1 MATQPTFAPY
11 TPLRHAAPKPN
22 IRVAYI
28 AGDASIAMHRGM
40 APVPAAKRE
49 STLEE
54 LAIAG
59 LTEELIAAAAEL
71 LSPAMYAAFLRW
83 GETASH
89 FSTHYETDEEGFARC
104 AVTVDAL
111 ATIAALTAA
120 NIHDVALKA
129 HLINIHA
136 GDCPDFG
143 PAKGERA
150 GGTTLPGLIDSV
162 GDDLRSMSPLIA
174 LLDDLATLAWTSSGD
189 RSGERAMSLT
199 PAIGAIITGAFS
211 RARGELSLDIPAQPR
226 LPAVLNGYSPFM
238 RGPLA
243 AWRKA
248 YAVYEAAAAE
258 LAAYKRNTYDP
269 TADQFTAIRGSIRT
283 PATPEIQ
290 ALLDQI
296 PMDEVQDRFDELV
309 MAEHEAAERLWTL
322 PAPSASELATKLQIF
337 HEAQGWDLNC
347 AGAALDRIT
356 ADARR
361 FGRHGAFLQTDG
373 GLLAAYA
380 GCRTEMEFG
389 KATSEI
395 TAAEEDA
402 YWERLGAHEEVLTE
416 TRATTIEGV
425 IAKLRVAFS
434 RTDPN
439 AWSDHAIMDPS
450 IAEFR
455 NGLRLSGMSER
466 MAWSAIDDLARIGGI
481 NLSEQGA

>member
-1 MATQPTFAPY
+1 MASQPIFAPY

-22 IRVAYI
+22 IRIAYI

-59 LTEELIAAAAEL
+59 LTDELIAAAAEL

-89 FSTHYETDEEGFARC
+89 ACTGFEDDEEGARRC
-104 AVTVDAL
+104 RLTFEAL
-111 ATIAALTAA
+111 ATITALAPANMHDLLFKVHLVAIEAADGAA
-120 NIHDVALKA
+120 FSALA
-129 HLINIHA
+129 AADH
-136 GDCPDFG
+136 
-143 PAKGERA
+143 
-150 GGTTLPGLIDSV
+150 
-162 GDDLRSMSPLIA
+162 SMSDPASGLLEGLARDLPAQSPMIA
-174 LLDDLATLAWTSSGD
+174 MLEELTTLAWNASGD
-189 RSGERAMSLT
+189 DALALT
-199 PAIGAIITGAFS
+199 STIGAIITGAFS
-211 RARGELSLDIPAQPR
+211 RARGELSLDIPAPRR
-226 LPAVLNGYSPFM
+226 LPAVLDGYSPYM
-238 RGPLA
+238 RGPLV
-243 AWRKA
+243 AWRRA

-258 LAAYKRNTYDP
+258 LAAYKRNTYGP
-269 TADQFTAIRGSIRT
+269 TADRFTAARGDFRT

-290 ALLDQI
+290 ALLDTI
-296 PMDEVQDRFDELV
+296 PLDEVQDRFDELV

-322 PAPSASELATKLQIF
+322 PAPGASELATKLQIF
-337 HEAQGWDLNC
+337 HDAQGWDLNC

-361 FGRHGAFLQTDG
+361 FGRHGAFLETDDS
-373 GLLAAYA
+373 LLAAYA

-389 KATSEI
+389 KTNSEI

-434 RTDPN
+434 RNDAY
-439 AWSDHAIMDPS
+439 AWSDHAVLDPNV
-450 IAEFR
+450 AEFR
-455 NGLRLSGMSER
+455 DGLRLSGMTER
-466 MAWSAIDDLARIGGI
+466 MAWSAVEDLARIGGI
-481 NLSEQGA
+481 NLAEQGA

>member
-1 MATQPTFAPY
+1 MASQPIFAPY

-22 IRVAYI
+22 IRIAYI

-59 LTEELIAAAAEL
+59 LTDELIAAAAEL

-89 FSTHYETDEEGFARC
+89 LSTRYETDEEGLARC
-104 AVTVDAL
+104 AATADAVAGISNL
-111 ATIAALTAA
+111 AAS
-120 NIHDVALKA
+120 NIHDVTLKSRM
-129 HLINIHA
+129 INSHA
-136 GDCPDFG
+136 GYCPSFG
-143 PAKGERA
+143 PTDGDQADGAILR
-150 GGTTLPGLIDSV
+150 GLIDSV
-162 GDDLRSMSPLIA
+162 GNDLRGMSPLIA
-174 LLDDLATLAWTSSGD
+174 LLDDLTTLAWSSSGD
-189 RSGERAMSLT
+189 HAVALT

-211 RARGELSLDIPAQPR
+211 RARGELSLDIPAPPR
-226 LPAVLNGYSPFM
+226 LPAVLDGYSPFM

-258 LAAYKRNTYDP
+258 LAAYKRNTYGP
-269 TADQFTAIRGSIRT
+269 TADRFTAIRGDFRT

-290 ALLDQI
+290 ALLDAI
-296 PMDEVQDRFDELV
+296 PLDEVQDRFDELV

-322 PAPSASELATKLQIF
+322 PAPSASELVTKLQIF
-337 HEAQGWDLNC
+337 HDAQGWDLNC

-373 GLLAAYA
+373 GLLSAYA

-389 KATSEI
+389 KANSEL
-395 TAAEEDA
+395 TDAEEDA
-402 YWERLGAHEEVLTE
+402 YWQRLGAHEEVLTE

-434 RTDPN
+434 RNNAD
-439 AWSDHAIMDPS
+439 AWSDHAVMDPS

-455 NGLRLSGMSER
+455 DKLRLAGMFER
-466 MAWSAIDDLARIGGI
+466 MAWSAVEDLARIGGI
-481 NLSEQGA
+481 NLAEQGA

>member
-1 MATQPTFAPY
+1 MASQPTFAPY
-11 TPLRHAAPKPN
+11 TLLRHAAPKPN
-22 IRVAYI
+22 IRIAYI
-28 AGDASIAMHRGM
+28 AGDASIAMHCGM

-83 GETASH
+83 GETASYL
-89 FSTHYETDEEGFARC
+89 STRYETDEEGQARC
-104 AVTVDAL
+104 AATTDAVAGISDL
-111 ATIAALTAA
+111 AAS

-129 HLINIHA
+129 HLINIEA
-136 GDCPDFG
+136 GDCADFG
-143 PAKGERA
+143 PTNGSEADGPK
-150 GGTTLPGLIDSV
+150 LPGLINSV
-162 GDDLRSMSPLIA
+162 GNDLRGLSPLIA
-174 LLDDLATLAWTSSGD
+174 LLNDLATLAWTSSGD
-189 RSGERAMSLT
+189 DAIALT
-199 PAIGAIITGAFS
+199 PAIGGIITGAFS
-211 RARGELSLDIPAQPR
+211 AARGELSLDIPAPPR
-226 LPAVLNGYSPFM
+226 LPAVLDGYSPFM

-258 LAAYKRNTYDP
+258 LAAYKRNTYHP
-269 TADQFTAIRGSIRT
+269 TADRFTAVRGDFRT

-290 ALLDQI
+290 ALLDAI
-296 PMDEVQDRFDELV
+296 PLDEVQDRFDELV
-309 MAEHEAAERLWTL
+309 MAEHAAAERLWTL

-337 HEAQGWDLNC
+337 HDAQGWDLNC

-373 GLLAAYA
+373 SLLAAYA
-380 GCRTEMEFG
+380 GCRTEMKFG

-434 RTDPN
+434 RNNAD
-439 AWSDHAIMDPS
+439 AWSDHAVMNPS

-455 NGLRLSGMSER
+455 DKLRLAGMFER
-466 MAWSAIDDLARIGGI
+466 MAWSAVEDLARIGGI
-481 NLSEQGA
+481 NLAEQGA